1 MQAMLSRMSMLHRFL
16 LLFILF
22 VVIPVI
28 FMYFFVT
35 RNVSTITEKQVGSAL
50 LELVKTNH
58 LTLERSMSHM
68 EETMN
73 KIMITPEIQNMVDLP
88 SASLYERVRRYAQ
101 LDRTLTLTNLSAN
114 SVSYSFVLKDD
125 NRLFSFVPGSEIQLR
140 GIFFSDNIQTQP
152 WYDSA
157 YNAKGKAVLSLIP
170 SFGKVSG
177 GPQTLAMV
185 KQMND
190 IYNGSTP
197 APGYLIV
204 SGMEYLLK
212 NDMAPISASQEGQLM
227 LLDANHRVISLSDSN
242 SLPMGTLISLPN
254 AAMSAPE
261 GVYQVKADGQK
272 WLYAVHRSFD
282 SGTTLLYRTPL
293 SAVIGEHASIN
304 RLVSYSMLIY
314 FLLLLFVSFYFIR
327 SIVRPIA
334 RLARISRSYEPGE
347 PLAIQHKA
355 GPTRDELT
363 ILNNRFV
370 DMVLRLN
377 QTIHDKYELEIKQR
391 ESELA
396 ILHSQINPHLLYNT
410 LESIYWRMIV
420 DGNTES
426 AEMVMD
432 LSLVMR
438 IGLSRGKELITIEEE
453 LQHAEAYVRL
463 QLKRHEYSFRVN
475 WDIEEE
481 AKPFLIPKV
490 VLQPLIENAIFHGIR
505 HMDEEGELWIIV
517 RMDSKRDII
526 VTIEDNG
533 FKTIAAEAVQDIVDG
548 RNTEIGYGIR
558 NVNKRM
564 QLHFGERYGLRYE
577 DNEGDGIRA
586 ILHLPAMLTQA
597 DDNEGER
604 HV

>member
-1 MQAMLSRMSMLHRFL
+1 MRPVLSNLSMMRRFL
-16 LLFILF
+16 LLFFLF

-28 FMYFFVT
+28 FMYLFVT
-35 RNVSTITEKQVGSAL
+35 RNVSSITEKQVGSAL

-58 LTLERSMSHM
+58 VTLDRSMAHM

-73 KIMITPEIQNMVDLP
+73 KIMITPEIQNMVSLP
-88 SASLYERVRRYAQ
+88 TVSMYERVRRYNE

-114 SVSYSFVLKDD
+114 AVSYSFVLQDD

-140 GIFFSDNIQTQP
+140 GIFFSDNITTQP

-157 YNAKGKAVLSLIP
+157 FKAKGRAVLSLIP
-170 SFGKVSG
+170 SFG

-190 IYNGSTP
+190 IYDGGTP
-197 APGYLIV
+197 SPGYLIV

-212 NDMAPISASQEGQLM
+212 SDMAPVSDSREGELL
-227 LLDANHRVISLSDSN
+227 LLDANDRIISLTGTDR
-242 SLPMGTLISLPN
+242 LPMGGFIELPAN
-254 AAMSAPE
+254 VAQANE
-261 GVYQVKADGQK
+261 GVFHVEVGGEK
-272 WLYAVHRSFD
+272 WMYALHRSGD
-282 SGTTLLYRTPL
+282 SGTMLLFRTPL
-293 SAVIGEHASIN
+293 SAVIGEHVAIN

-314 FLLLLFVSFYFIR
+314 FLLLVLVSFYFIR

-334 RLARISRSYEPGE
+334 KFARFSRSYEPGK
-347 PLAIQHKA
+347 PLAMQRQSDKS
-355 GPTRDELT
+355 RDEVA

-370 DMVLRLN
+370 DMVYRLN

-391 ESELA
+391 EAELA

-410 LESIYWRMIV
+410 LESIYWRMLV
-420 DGNTES
+420 EDNTES

-453 LQHAEAYVRL
+453 LQHAEAYIRL
-463 QLKRHEYSFRVN
+463 QSKRHEYSFRVH
-475 WDIEEE
+475 WETDDA

-505 HMDEEGELWIIV
+505 RMNEDGELWITLRMEGCEVVVIV
-517 RMDSKRDII
+517 
-526 VTIEDNG
+526 EDNG
-533 FKTIAAEAVQDIVDG
+533 FKTIAAEAIQEIVEG
-548 RNTEIGYGIR
+548 RNTDAGYGIR
-558 NVNKRM
+558 NVNRRIR
-564 QLHFGERYGLRYE
+564 LHYGSGYGLRYE
-577 DNEGDGIRA
+577 DREGGGIRA
-586 ILHLPAMLTQA
+586 VLRLPAMTDSA
-597 DDNEGER
+597 NSKEDD